1 MPSDKILKQK
11 QEEVQALT
19 SELQNALVGV
29 IVNYKGI
36 NVDADTKLR
45 KELREAGV
53 NYRVIKNSIMSRA
66 AKDAGM
72 GELEKILVETTAV
85 AISDKDYTSAAKIL
99 GKYADASKGKFTIKG
114 GFAEGVVIDAAGVAG
129 LSNLP
134 SREELV
140 AMTLRGLNGPISGL
154 ANVLNANISG
164 FVRVLNQIAGKTA

>member
-1 MPSDKILKQK
+1 LPSDKILKQK

-19 SELQNALVGV
+19 SELQSALAGV
-29 IVNYKGI
+29 IVDYKGI
-36 NVDADTKLR
+36 KVDADTKLR

-53 NYRVIKNSIMSRA
+53 KYRVIKNSIMSRA
-66 AKDAGM
+66 AKNAGM
-72 GELEKILVETTAV
+72 GGLEKILVETTAV

-99 GKYADASKGKFTIKG
+99 TKYAEASRGKFTIKG
-114 GFAEGVVIDAAGVAG
+114 GFAEGVVVDAAGVSE
-129 LSNLP
+129 LSKLP